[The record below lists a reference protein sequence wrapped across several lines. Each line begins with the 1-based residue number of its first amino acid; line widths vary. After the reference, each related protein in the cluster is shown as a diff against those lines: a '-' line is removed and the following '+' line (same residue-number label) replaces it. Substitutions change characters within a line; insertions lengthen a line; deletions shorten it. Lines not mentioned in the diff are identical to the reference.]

1 MNLARWLLVAVPATY
16 TNSMLE
22 YLQSE
27 LSLAYRTRSAHP
39 FNPLTRAHGSLTK
52 HALNM
57 YLDAP
62 ASGADSDAA
71 KGEQLFY
78 KLANLDDR
86 IKNADQYLT
95 VDIQQFSTKLAEIY
109 SNIAKPVLD
118 VM

>member
-1 MNLARWLLVAVPATY
+1 
-16 TNSMLE
+16 MLD

-27 LSLAYRTRSAHP
+27 LGLAYRKR
-39 FNPLTRAHGSLTK
+39 LTK
-52 HALNM
+52 HALET
-57 YLDAP
+57 YLSPMGDKED
-62 ASGADSDAA
+62 G

-95 VDIQQFSTKLAEIY
+95 VDIQQFSNKLAEIY